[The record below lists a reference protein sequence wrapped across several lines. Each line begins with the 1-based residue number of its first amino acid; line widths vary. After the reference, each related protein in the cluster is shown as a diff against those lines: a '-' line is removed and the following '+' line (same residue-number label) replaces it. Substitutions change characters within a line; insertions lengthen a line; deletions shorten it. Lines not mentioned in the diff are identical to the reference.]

1 MEDTQS
7 NQQAGLE
14 RGVGLAAL
22 FTSLSTLFCCALPIL
37 FVTLG
42 FGASWA
48 ALYAS
53 IPAIGFIAQNKFWFF
68 IFSGALLAIA
78 LFMLFRPGQ
87 SCPSDPK
94 LAALCATTRRW
105 NKRLIY
111 VSMMVWLT
119 GFVAAYLSVPL
130 LNLFQ

>member
-1 MEDTQS
+1 M
-7 NQQAGLE
+7 
-14 RGVGLAAL
+14 
-22 FTSLSTLFCCALPIL
+22 
-37 FVTLG
+37 TLG
-42 FGASWA
+42 FGANWA

-68 IFSGALLAIA
+68 IFSAALLGIA
-78 LFMLFRPGQ
+78 LWLIFRPGQ

-94 LAALCATTRRW
+94 FKALCATTRRW

-111 VSMMVWLT
+111 VSKMVWLI
-119 GFVAAYLSVPL
+119 GFIAAYLSAPL